1 VVRKKGLRISKGVLL
16 DAVQYVLVLRECEA
30 VCTGIVDEGVAVYPL
45 LIDNGVQL
53 IDELPTP

>member
-1 VVRKKGLRISKGVLL
+1 MLL